1 MAWSTLQIKRAL
13 KARGLTYKDVAEMG
27 DVNESVVAKNV
38 RKVEGCKSFP
48 ARLAI
53 ADALGVDVH
62 EMFGS
67 KKVTDQTFRNTS
79 RSHAA

>member
-1 MAWSTLQIKRAL
+1 MTWSTLRIKRAL
-13 KARGLTYKDVAEMG
+13 KDRDLTYKDVAELG

-53 ADALGVDVH
+53 AKALDADV
-62 EMFGS
+62 EDVFGS
-67 KKVTDQTFRNTS
+67 KKVAQQTLGNASSTR
-79 RSHAA
+79 AA